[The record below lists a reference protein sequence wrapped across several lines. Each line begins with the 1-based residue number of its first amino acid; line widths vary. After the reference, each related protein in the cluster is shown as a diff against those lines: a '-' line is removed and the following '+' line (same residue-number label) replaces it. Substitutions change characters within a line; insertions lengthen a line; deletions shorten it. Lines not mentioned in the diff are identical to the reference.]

1 MAAITNNVSGAYA
14 TMVKLSDGSIAR
26 LSDFLRSPGVLTIA
40 GYVSGAYDA
49 QVKTDAGVIKPLAEY
64 WKTPGADLIIGSTQ
78 GTGYGGMI
86 KDADGN
92 LQTLSNQARIQYV
105 PPGP

>member
-26 LSDFLRSPGVLTIA
+26 LSDFLRAPGVLTIT
-40 GYVSGAYDA
+40 GYVSGGYNA
-49 QVKTDAGVIKPLAEY
+49 QVKTSGGVIKALADY
-64 WKTPGADLIIGSTQ
+64 WKTPGGDTITGSTQ

-105 PPGP
+105 GP